1 MREVFIE
8 DEFYRIC
15 PMIDED
21 RELYVELQRQIIGE
35 HTLFLNSAVK
45 DKMWETTLNS
55 DDSQEFSIFDVDN
68 NYCGNLCL
76 QNKKSKTPEI
86 GIDLCEDCR
95 NKGIAPRVIKMFA
108 RQYFLKNEIDYF
120 VIRIAS
126 NNSHSQHV
134 FEKLGVIPEEKE
146 KTPFEVLME
155 RFNDIAQKNGD
166 DLSQLKK
173 YFSEHNAEWVDRY
186 RYESSSFM

>member
-8 DEFYRIC
+8 DEIYRIC

-86 GIDLCEDCR
+86 GIDLREDCR
-95 NKGIAPRVIKMFA
+95 NIGIAPRVIKMFA

-126 NNSHSQHV
+126 NNSHSKHV

-173 YFSEHNAEWVDRY
+173 YFSEHDAEWVDRY